1 MTSGVKLILCYNLEI
16 TLGHLPHLAPL
27 HKLVSLAHLPEG
39 LKYGMAA
46 GARIFLPWATFDLIG
61 HRLILMTVPG
71 QKALDHNT
79 FLHGVCHGG
88 VAMLVLTY
96 IVESCTD
103 FLHFHEIGLEIE
115 DCYCLH

>member
-1 MTSGVKLILCYNLEI
+1 M
-16 TLGHLPHLAPL
+16 
-27 HKLVSLAHLPEG
+27 
-39 LKYGMAA
+39 
-46 GARIFLPWATFDLIG
+46 IFLPMPTFDLPG

-71 QKALDHNT
+71 QKAIDHIIL
-79 FLHGVCHGG
+79 FCMVFAM

-103 FLHFHEIGLEIE
+103 FLHFHELGLEIE